1 MKDEKGYHKDVYNYI
16 SDMATKSD
24 NINSAVHRMYLQE
37 TAGKV
42 NNIINH
48 LMKIKIVS

>member
-1 MKDEKGYHKDVYNYI
+1 MFI
-16 SDMATKSD
+16 SDMATQSD
-24 NINSAVHRMYLQE
+24 NINSAVHRKCLQE

-42 NNIINH
+42 TNIINH